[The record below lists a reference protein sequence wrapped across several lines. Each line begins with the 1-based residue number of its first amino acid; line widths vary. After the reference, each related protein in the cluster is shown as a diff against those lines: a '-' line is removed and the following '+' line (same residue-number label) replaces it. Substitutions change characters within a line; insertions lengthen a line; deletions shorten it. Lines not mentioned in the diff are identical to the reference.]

1 MWETSFEEVLNQQ
14 HISKYK
20 DILQVGCFFT
30 FKIPVSR
37 CKLVFLEPGHSC
49 SGPCFQSWAWV
60 SVWEGFSLRKW
71 SCPFVSLPYLLHLVV
86 WFIHDLQL
94 TPWPTSSLHIRFRT
108 CSNPITTL
116 MYNYCNLVHPFLTNP
131 HEPPVPQ
138 DVICKT
144 KWNIW
149 NKITLRLCSSLGFS
163 HHHVFPH
170 LPPPEIPSGNQTWQ
184 WKIPYKW
191 RLKAGNTTT
200 KKTWGFLKTNCK
212 WRFFSIA
219 AVDSRRVSF
228 QGLEIE
234 ALYDGVDFSETLT
247 RARFEELNADLFKNT
262 LGPVKQVGFF
272 RSFCGSK
279 NSRFWPTTKKSFGHV
294 WWILMLD
301 GPVV

>member
-1 MWETSFEEVLNQQ
+1 MF
-14 HISKYK
+14 
-20 DILQVGCFFT
+20 FFT

-212 WRFFSIA
+212 WRFFPLPLLIPEGCPSKVWRLKPSMMAWTFLRPWHAHVSRSWMRISSRTPWDQWSRWVFSGLFAGPKIA
-219 AVDSRRVSF
+219 GFDQQPRSRLVMF
-228 QGLEIE
+228 GE
-234 ALYDGVDFSETLT
+234 
-247 RARFEELNADLFKNT
+247 
-262 LGPVKQVGFF
+262 
-272 RSFCGSK
+272 
-279 NSRFWPTTKKSFGHV
+279 FWC
-294 WWILMLD
+294 
-301 GPVV
+301 